1 MTLIKRVENFSLP
14 EKKKRSAEELLN
26 FGLVVVDKP
35 RGPTSHDTVHHVKT
49 FFKLKKAGHS
59 GTLDPKVSG
68 VLPMG
73 VGKATRLL
81 SYLLKAPKEY
91 VCLMKLHDEVSEDE
105 LTNCFKKF
113 SGEINQMVP
122 RKSRVKRRVR
132 KRTIYELELL
142 DREGSFVL
150 FRALTQAGTYIRK
163 LIHDMGEFLK
173 TGAHMLELRRTRVAH
188 LKEDLCVDLYEL
200 LMASH
205 ELGKGDDTYVKQ
217 FFFSGEKL
225 VEHLPRV
232 FVFDSAVE
240 SLSHGSSLKIPGV
253 AAYDDNIVENGDVAV
268 FDLKGNLVIVG
279 IAQLSSDHVLKKETG
294 VFVKASCVVI

>member
-1 MTLIKRVENFSLP
+1 MTLIKCFEEFSLP
-14 EKKKRSAEELLN
+14 EKRERSSEELLK
-26 FGLVVVDKP
+26 FGLVVVDKSS
-35 RGPTSHDTVHHVKT
+35 GPTSHDTVHHVKK
-49 FFKLKKAGHS
+49 FFNLKKAGHS
-59 GTLDPKVSG
+59 GTLDPKVTG
-68 VLPMG
+68 VLPTG

-81 SYLLKAPKEY
+81 GYLLKAPKEY
-91 VCLMKLHDEVSEDE
+91 VCLMKLHDEVSDVD
-105 LTNCFKKF
+105 LDKCFKKF
-113 SGEINQMVP
+113 SGEIDQLVP

-142 DREGSFVL
+142 DRDGSFVL

-188 LKEDLCVDLYEL
+188 LKEVLCVDLYEL

-205 ELGKGDDTYVKQ
+205 ELGKNNDVYVKQ

-232 FVFDSAVE
+232 FVFDSAVT
-240 SLSHGSSLKIPGV
+240 SLSHGSSLKIPGL
-253 AAYDDNIVENGDVAV
+253 AAFDDSITNGCDVAV
-268 FDLKGNLVIVG
+268 FDLKGNLVMVG
-279 IAQLSSDHVLKKETG
+279 IAQLSVEQVLKQKTG
-294 VFVKASCVVI
+294 VFVKPSCVIV